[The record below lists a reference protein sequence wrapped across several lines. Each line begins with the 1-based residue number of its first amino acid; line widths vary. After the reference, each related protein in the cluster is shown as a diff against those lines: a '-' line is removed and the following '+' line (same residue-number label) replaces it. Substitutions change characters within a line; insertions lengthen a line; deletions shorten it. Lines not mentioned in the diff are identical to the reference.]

1 MRVGSAIIVLMK
13 TIRDIEY
20 FEGVKVLVR
29 ADFNVPIKNNV
40 VVDDYRIRVALPT
53 IDFLKTKGAVVILVS
68 HLESIDGDNPS
79 LEPVA
84 KCLEKLGQKI
94 ILIKD
99 FKNAH
104 DIIEASIHDAG
115 SADSESVRKVFLLE
129 NLRFSEG
136 EKSNNIK
143 FSEALAS
150 LADIYVNEAFSVSH
164 RAHAS
169 IVGVPQ
175 FLPSYAGLRFEME
188 VEHLSRAFNPVH
200 PFLFVLGGAKFDTKL
215 PLIERFSKIADTIFL
230 GGALGND
237 ALVAKGYSVGS
248 SKVSNGK
255 INIASIV
262 NLPNVIIPVDA
273 VIQDR
278 SIKSVD
284 SIASQDAIF
293 DAGPKTLEM
302 ISENINKAKFIL
314 WNGPLGPYEDGYV
327 EGTEA
332 LAKMIAERTKSSDG
346 VESIIGGGDTLA
358 AIANLGIEGG
368 FTFVSSGG
376 GAMLD
381 FLAKGTLPG
390 IEALNLAVK

>member
-1 MRVGSAIIVLMK
+1 MVCSVIIVPMK
-13 TIRDIEY
+13 TIREIEY
-20 FEGVKVLVR
+20 TKGVKVLVR
-29 ADFNVPIKNNV
+29 ADFNVPIKNGA
-40 VVDDYRIRVALPT
+40 VVDDFRVRMVLPT
-53 IDFLKTKGAVVILVS
+53 IDFLKNKGAVVILAS
-68 HLESIDGDNPS
+68 HLESIDGDNSS

-84 KCLEKLGQKI
+84 KCLEKLGQNVI
-94 ILIKD
+94 FIKD

-104 DIIEASIHDAG
+104 EIIEANIHDAG
-115 SADSESVRKVFLLE
+115 SADSASVGKVFLLE

-136 EKSNNIK
+136 EKSNNMK

-164 RAHAS
+164 RTHAS

-175 FLPSYAGLRFEME
+175 FLPSYVGLHFEKE
-188 VEHLSRAFNPVH
+188 VTNLVQAFDPPR
-200 PFLFVLGGAKFDTKL
+200 PFLFLLGGAKFETKL
-215 PLIERFSKIADTIFL
+215 PLIERFSKIADMIFL

-248 SKVSNGK
+248 SKVSDGK
-255 INIASIV
+255 INIASIA

-278 SIKSVD
+278 SVKNVD
-284 SIASQDAIF
+284 SIAPQDAIL
-293 DAGPKTLEM
+293 DAGPKTLKM

-327 EGTEA
+327 EGTET
-332 LAKMIAERTKSSDG
+332 LAKMIAERTKSADEA
-346 VESIIGGGDTLA
+346 ESIIGGGDTLA
-358 AIANLGIEGG
+358 AIANLGIEED